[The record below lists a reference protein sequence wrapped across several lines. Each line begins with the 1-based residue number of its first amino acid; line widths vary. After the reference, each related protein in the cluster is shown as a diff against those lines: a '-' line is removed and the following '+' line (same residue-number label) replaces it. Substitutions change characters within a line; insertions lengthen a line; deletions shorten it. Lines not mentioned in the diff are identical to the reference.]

1 MSYNDAE
8 NNMIDA
14 AAYGPDD
21 EWPDDNDTP
30 DPAAERMAAH
40 LDAVDA
46 AEDWTPEP
54 TDAQFAPSF
63 DEWNA
68 TRQHTGK
75 APGTFTDYLA
85 DINDR
90 DDAAGGR
97 NPIVAML
104 ARRWASESNGA
115 GELPADWNMTAEV
128 PF

>member
-1 MSYNDAE
+1 
-8 NNMIDA
+8 MIDM
-14 AAYGPDD
+14 AAYGPDG

-30 DPAAERMAAH
+30 DVAAERMAAH

-46 AEDWTPEP
+46 AELWQPEP

-68 TRQHTGK
+68 IRGVLGQL
-75 APGTFTDYLA
+75 PGTFSDYLA

-90 DDAAGGR
+90 DATAGGR

-104 ARRWASESNGA
+104 ARRWAGESNGA